1 MRTSHRAIRRRI
13 AEQKSKLTDEQL
25 FASPQFAAYLTD
37 IAEAT
42 TGRYRRKSSVKTY
55 WDALPHADIAHT
67 DNRTITV
74 NTGNYLTRSFP
85 TRPLRADSL
94 LGIVGHECGHILF
107 SDFTM
112 LDTYN
117 QTLSGG
123 RFYPQMPE
131 DLSARQEKS
140 LKEILEFF
148 EEKDKAVIQA
158 LSHIAH
164 SLVNMME
171 DVYIEGR
178 MCDAFSGNIKTG
190 ILLNNLRFAEEMDSV
205 TEEISRQHHEV
216 IIVTNLLIQYTKTGD
231 INNLDG
237 YKGPYLDTVY
247 ECIPYIDDASYD
259 DDTKVRFD
267 AANKMLLLLWPYMES
282 FIKQVRE
289 DIKNN
294 TNKAETDLGSQLAS
308 GIPLPGG
315 TGKPVS
321 GSAAK
326 QKISHDPSSDDE
338 DRKQLQQVLDYEDGR
353 IALEK
358 TDEIGED
365 GDGGTS
371 RTNDYA
377 GAGYV
382 SQAAADMEHLMT
394 QLAEEAAYASYEEEL
409 SEELQAE
416 SDKIRYGNAHR
427 GMHININR
435 MAYVDSSYMEAYQKV
450 APPLLLISK
459 RLQKQISQLLKDYR
473 EGGKLDN
480 LPMGKRINVRNAV
493 RNDGRL
499 FYKMKL
505 PNDQI
510 DIAIAILND
519 ESGSM
524 SGSNRITYARSASII
539 LHDFCMALGIPIA
552 IYGHSEFDDVE
563 LYAYAEFDSIDNKDQ
578 YRLMDMSARCGNRDG
593 AALRYVAERLMT
605 RTETIKLLI
614 IVSDGQPAGENY
626 YGTEAEAD
634 LRGIKKE
641 YTAKGIQLFAA
652 AIGSD
657 KPNIQ
662 RIYGDGFLDITNLEK
677 LPVNL
682 GKLIIQQIKNKY
694 AA

>member
-1 MRTSHRAIRRRI
+1 MAIRRRI

-37 IAEAT
+37 IAEGT

-112 LDTYN
+112 LDTYH

-148 EEKDKAVIQA
+148 EEKDEAVIHA
-158 LSHIAH
+158 LSDIAH

-178 MCDAFSGNIKTG
+178 MCDAFPGSLKTG

-205 TEEISRQHHEV
+205 MEEIDHQHHEV
-216 IIVTNLLIQYTKTGD
+216 IIVANLLIQYTKTGD

-294 TNKAETDLGSQLAS
+294 TNKAETDLGSQLAGGITAPS
-308 GIPLPGG
+308 GK
-315 TGKPVS
+315 GKPVS

-326 QKISHDPSSDDE
+326 QKVSHNPSSDE
-338 DRKQLQQVLDYEDGR
+338 EERQQLQQVLDYEDGR

-365 GDGGTS
+365 GDGGSS

-459 RLQKQISQLLKDYR
+459 RLQKQISQILKDYK

-499 FYKMKL
+499 FYKLKL
-505 PNDQI
+505 PNDRT
-510 DIAIAILND
+510 DIAVVILND

-524 SGSNRITYARSASII
+524 SSCNRITYARSASII
-539 LHDFCMALGIPIA
+539 LHDFCKGLDIPVA
-552 IYGHSEFDDVE
+552 IYGHTEYDDVE

-578 YRLMDMSARCGNRDG
+578 YRLMDMSSRCGNRDG
-593 AALRYVAERLMT
+593 AALRYAAERLMT
-605 RTETIKLLI
+605 RPEAIKLLI
-614 IVSDGQPAGENY
+614 IISDGQPAGEHY
-626 YGTEAEAD
+626 SGTAAEAD

-662 RIYGDGFLDITNLEK
+662 RIYGDGFLDITNLAK

>member
-1 MRTSHRAIRRRI
+1 MRTSHTAIRKRI
-13 AEQKSKLTDEQL
+13 ADEKSKLTDEQL

-37 IAEAT
+37 IAEGT
-42 TGRYRRKSSVKTY
+42 TGRYRRKSSVHTY

-74 NTGNYLTRSFP
+74 NAGNYLTRSFP
-85 TRPLRADSL
+85 TRSLKADSL

-112 LDTYN
+112 LETYH
-117 QTLSGG
+117 QALSGG
-123 RFYPQMPE
+123 RFYPQEPE
-131 DLSARQEKS
+131 DLSAKQARS
-140 LKEILEFF
+140 LREIGEFL
-148 EEKDKAVIQA
+148 EEKDEAVINA
-158 LSHIAH
+158 LSSIAH

-178 MCDAFSGNIKTG
+178 MCDAFPGGLKTG

-205 TEEISRQHHEV
+205 TEEIDHQHHEV
-216 IIVTNLLIQYTKTGD
+216 FIVANLLIQYAKTGD
-231 INNLDG
+231 INNLGG

-247 ECIPYIDDASYD
+247 ECIPYIDDAAYD
-259 DDTKVRFD
+259 DDARVRFD

-282 FIKQVRE
+282 YIKQVRE
-289 DIKNN
+289 DIQNH
-294 TNKAETDLGSQLAS
+294 TNKAETELGEQLA
-308 GIPLPGG
+308 GGAPLPGG
-315 TGKPVS
+315 LGKPVS
-321 GSAAK
+321 GK
-326 QKISHDPSSDDE
+326 KGKHDPGSDE
-338 DRKQLQQVLDYEDGR
+338 DERTQLQQVLEYEDGR
-353 IALEK
+353 IELEK

-371 RTNDYA
+371 RTSDYA
-377 GAGYV
+377 GSGYV
-382 SQAAADMEHLMT
+382 SQAAEDMERIMT
-394 QLAEEAAYASYEEEL
+394 QLAEDAAYASYEQEL

-416 SDKIRYGNAHR
+416 SDKIRYGNAHK
-427 GMHININR
+427 GVHVNVNR
-435 MAYVDSSYMEAYQKV
+435 MGYVDPVYMAAYQKV

-459 RLQKQISQLLKDYR
+459 RLQKQVSQILKDYK

-499 FYKMKL
+499 FYKLKL
-505 PNDQI
+505 PNDRT
-510 DIAIAILND
+510 DIAVAILND

-524 SGSNRITYARSASII
+524 SSSNRITYARSASII
-539 LHDFCMALGIPIA
+539 LHDFCKGLDIPVA
-552 IYGHSEFDDVE
+552 IYGHTEFDDVE

-578 YRLMDMSARCGNRDG
+578 YRLMDMSARSGNRDG

-605 RTETIKLLI
+605 RPEAIKLLI
-614 IVSDGQPAGENY
+614 VISDGQPAADNY

-641 YTAKGIQLFAA
+641 YSSKGIQMFAA

-682 GKLIIQQIKNKY
+682 GRLIIQKVKNQY

>member
-1 MRTSHRAIRRRI
+1 MAIRRRI

-55 WDALPHADIAHT
+55 WDALPRAEVAHT

-74 NTGNYLTRSFP
+74 NTGNFLTRSFP

-112 LDTYN
+112 LATYR
-117 QTLSGG
+117 QSLQGG

-131 DLSARQEKS
+131 DLSAKQERS
-140 LKEILEFF
+140 LREILEFF
-148 EEKDKAVIQA
+148 EEKDEAVIKA
-158 LSHIAH
+158 LCDIAH

-178 MCDAFSGNIKTG
+178 MCDAFPGSLKTG

-205 TEEISRQHHEV
+205 TEEIDHQHHEV
-216 IIVTNLLIQYTKTGD
+216 IIVANLLIQYTKTGD

-247 ECIPYIDDASYD
+247 ECIPYIDDAAYD
-259 DDTKVRFD
+259 DDSKVRFD

-294 TNKAETDLGSQLAS
+294 TNKAETDLGSQLAGGITAPS
-308 GIPLPGG
+308 GK
-315 TGKPVS
+315 GKPVS

-326 QKISHDPSSDDE
+326 QKVSHNPSSDE
-338 DRKQLQQVLDYEDGR
+338 EERQQLQQVLDYEDGR

-365 GDGGTS
+365 GDGGIS

-416 SDKIRYGNAHR
+416 SDKIRYGHIHR
-427 GMHININR
+427 GMHITVNR
-435 MAYVDSSYMEAYQKV
+435 MGYVDSSYMEAYQKV

-459 RLQKQISQLLKDYR
+459 RLQKQISQILKDYK

-499 FYKMKL
+499 FYKLKL
-505 PNDQI
+505 PNDRT
-510 DIAIAILND
+510 DIAVVILND

-524 SGSNRITYARSASII
+524 SSCNRITYARSASII
-539 LHDFCMALGIPIA
+539 LHDFCKGLDIPVA
-552 IYGHSEFDDVE
+552 IYGHTEYDDVE

-593 AALRYVAERLMT
+593 AALRYAAERLMT
-605 RTETIKLLI
+605 RPEAIKLLI
-614 IVSDGQPAGENY
+614 IISDGQPAGENY

-641 YTAKGIQLFAA
+641 YAAKGIQLFAA
-652 AIGSD
+652 AIGND

-694 AA
+694 VA

>member
-1 MRTSHRAIRRRI
+1 MAIRRRI

-37 IAEAT
+37 IAEAA

-74 NTGNYLTRSFP
+74 NTGNFLTRSFP

-112 LDTYN
+112 LDTYC
-117 QTLSGG
+117 QSLQGG

-131 DLSARQEKS
+131 DLSAKQEKS
-140 LKEILEFF
+140 LREILEFF
-148 EEKDKAVIQA
+148 EEKDEAVIGA
-158 LSHIAH
+158 LSRIAH
-164 SLVNMME
+164 SLMNMME

-178 MCDAFSGNIKTG
+178 MCDAFPGSLKTG

-205 TEEISRQHHEV
+205 TEEIANQHHEV
-216 IIVTNLLIQYTKTGD
+216 FIVANLLIQYAKTGD

-237 YKGPYLDTVY
+237 YKGPYLNTVY

-259 DDTKVRFD
+259 DDSKVRFD
-267 AANKMLLLLWPYMES
+267 AANKMLLLLWPYMDS

-294 TNKAETDLGSQLAS
+294 TNKAEAELGSQLAGGS
-308 GIPLPGG
+308 PLPGG
-315 TGKPVS
+315 TGKSVP
-321 GSAAK
+321 GSAARHK
-326 QKISHDPSSDDE
+326 ASHDPSSDE
-338 DRKQLQQVLDYEDGR
+338 EERRQLQQVLDYEEGR
-353 IALEK
+353 MALEK

-394 QLAEEAAYASYEEEL
+394 QLAEEAAYASFEEEL

-427 GMHININR
+427 GMHINVNR
-435 MAYVDSSYMEAYQKV
+435 MAYVDPSYMEAYQKV

-493 RNDGRL
+493 RKDGRL
-499 FYKMKL
+499 FYKLKL
-505 PNDQI
+505 PNDRT
-510 DIAIAILND
+510 DIAVAILND

-524 SGSNRITYARSASII
+524 SSCSRITYARSASII
-539 LHDFCMALGIPIA
+539 LHDFCKGLDIPVA

-605 RTETIKLLI
+605 RPEAIKLLI
-614 IVSDGQPAGENY
+614 IISDGQPAGDDY

-682 GKLIIQQIKNKY
+682 GRLIIQQVKNKY
-694 AA
+694 VA

>member
-1 MRTSHRAIRRRI
+1 MAIRRRI

-55 WDALPHADIAHT
+55 WDTEPRAAIAHT

-74 NTGNYLTRSFP
+74 NTGNHLTMSFP
-85 TRPLRADSL
+85 TKYLKADSL

-112 LDTYN
+112 LNTYC
-117 QTLSGG
+117 QSLQGG
-123 RFYPQMPE
+123 RFYPQIPE
-131 DLSARQEKS
+131 DLSPKQEKN

-148 EEKDKAVIQA
+148 EEKDEAVIEA
-158 LSHIAH
+158 LSNIAH
-164 SLVNMME
+164 ALVNMME

-178 MCDAFSGNIKTG
+178 MCDAFPGSLKTG
-190 ILLNNLRFAEEMDSV
+190 ILLNNLRFAEDMDSV
-205 TEEISRQHHEV
+205 TEEINKQHHEV
-216 IIVTNLLIQYTKTGD
+216 IIVTNLLIQYAKSGD

-259 DDTKVRFD
+259 DDARARFD

-289 DIKNN
+289 DIKNK
-294 TNKAETDLGSQLAS
+294 TIKADEDLDSQLAG
-308 GIPLPGG
+308 GITLPSG

-326 QKISHDPSSDDE
+326 QKVSHDPSSDDE

-377 GAGYV
+377 GAGYI

-416 SDKIRYGNAHR
+416 SDKIRYGHAHL
-427 GMHININR
+427 GMHITVNR
-435 MAYVDSSYMEAYQKV
+435 MGYVDPSYMEAYQKV

-499 FYKMKL
+499 FYKLRL
-505 PNDQI
+505 PNDRI

-539 LHDFCMALGIPIA
+539 LHDFCIALGIPVA

-634 LRGIKKE
+634 LRGIKRE

-682 GKLIIQQIKNKY
+682 GKLIIQQIKNRY
-694 AA
+694 VA

>member
-1 MRTSHRAIRRRI
+1 MRTSHTAIRKRI
-13 AEQKSKLTDEQL
+13 ADEKSKLTDEQL

-37 IAEAT
+37 IAEGT
-42 TGRYRRKSSVKTY
+42 TGRYRRKSSVRTY

-74 NTGNYLTRSFP
+74 NAGNYLTRSFP
-85 TRPLRADSL
+85 TRSLKADSL

-112 LDTYN
+112 LETYH
-117 QTLSGG
+117 QALSGG
-123 RFYPQMPE
+123 RFYPQEPE
-131 DLSARQEKS
+131 DLSAKQARS
-140 LKEILEFF
+140 LREIGEFL
-148 EEKDKAVIQA
+148 EEKDEAVINA
-158 LSHIAH
+158 LSGIAH

-178 MCDAFSGNIKTG
+178 MCDAFPGGLKTG

-205 TEEISRQHHEV
+205 TEEIDHQHHEV
-216 IIVTNLLIQYTKTGD
+216 FIVANLLIQYAKTGD
-231 INNLDG
+231 INNLGG

-247 ECIPYIDDASYD
+247 ECIPYIDDAAYD
-259 DDTKVRFD
+259 DDARVRFD

-282 FIKQVRE
+282 YIKQVRE
-289 DIKNN
+289 DIQNH
-294 TNKAETDLGSQLAS
+294 TNKAETELGEQLA
-308 GIPLPGG
+308 GGAPLPGG
-315 TGKPVS
+315 LGKPVS
-321 GSAAK
+321 GK
-326 QKISHDPSSDDE
+326 KGKHDPGSDE
-338 DRKQLQQVLDYEDGR
+338 DERTQLQQVLDYEDGR
-353 IALEK
+353 IELEK

-371 RTNDYA
+371 RTSDYA
-377 GAGYV
+377 GSGYV
-382 SQAAADMEHLMT
+382 SQAAEDMERIMT
-394 QLAEEAAYASYEEEL
+394 QLAEDAAYASYEQEL

-416 SDKIRYGNAHR
+416 SDKIRYGNAHK
-427 GMHININR
+427 GVHVNVNR
-435 MAYVDSSYMEAYQKV
+435 MGYVDPVYMAAYQKV

-459 RLQKQISQLLKDYR
+459 RLQKQVSQILKDYK

-499 FYKMKL
+499 FYKLKL
-505 PNDQI
+505 PNDRT
-510 DIAIAILND
+510 DIAVAILND

-524 SGSNRITYARSASII
+524 SSSNRITYARSASII
-539 LHDFCMALGIPIA
+539 LHDFCKGLDIPVA
-552 IYGHSEFDDVE
+552 IYGHTEFDDVE

-578 YRLMDMSARCGNRDG
+578 YRLMDMSARSGNRDG

-605 RTETIKLLI
+605 RPEAIKLLI
-614 IVSDGQPAGENY
+614 VISDGQPAADNY

-641 YTAKGIQLFAA
+641 YSSKGIQMFAA

-682 GKLIIQQIKNKY
+682 GRLIIQKVKNQY

>member
-1 MRTSHRAIRRRI
+1 MRTSHTAIRRRI
-13 AEQKSKLTDEQL
+13 ADEKSRLTDEQL

-37 IAEAT
+37 IAEGT

-67 DNRTITV
+67 DNRVITV
-74 NTGNYLTRSFP
+74 NAGNFLTRSFP
-85 TRPLRADSL
+85 TRALRADSL

-112 LDTYN
+112 LETYH
-117 QTLSGG
+117 QALSGG
-123 RFYPQMPE
+123 RFYPQEPE
-131 DLSARQEKS
+131 GLSAKQEKS
-140 LKEILEFF
+140 LREIGEFL
-148 EEKDKAVIQA
+148 EEKDEAVINA

-178 MCDAFSGNIKTG
+178 MCDAFPGGLKTG
-190 ILLNNLRFAEEMDSV
+190 ILLNSLRFAEEMDSV
-205 TEEISRQHHEV
+205 TEEINGQHHAV

-247 ECIPYIDDASYD
+247 ECIPYIDDAAYD
-259 DDTKVRFD
+259 DDARVRFD

-282 FIKQVRE
+282 YIRQVRE
-289 DIKNN
+289 DIKNG
-294 TNKAETDLGSQLAS
+294 TNKAEADLSSQLA
-308 GIPLPGG
+308 GGAPLPGG
-315 TGKPVS
+315 AGKPVK
-321 GSAAK
+321 GAAA
-326 QKISHDPSSDDE
+326 SHDPSSDE
-338 DRKQLQQVLDYEDGR
+338 DDREQLQQVLDYESGR
-353 IALEK
+353 IGLEK

-377 GAGYV
+377 GSGYV
-382 SQAAADMEHLMT
+382 SQAAEDMEHIMA
-394 QLAEEAAYASYEEEL
+394 QLAEEAAYASYEQEL

-416 SDKIRYGNAHR
+416 SDRIRYGNTHR
-427 GMHININR
+427 GVHVNVNR
-435 MAYVDSSYMEAYQKV
+435 MGYVDPSYMEAYRKV

-459 RLQKQISQLLKDYR
+459 RLQKQVSQILKDYK

-480 LPMGKRINVRNAV
+480 LPMGKRISVRNAV

-499 FYKMKL
+499 FYKLKL
-505 PNDQI
+505 PNDRT
-510 DIAIAILND
+510 DIAVAILND

-524 SGSNRITYARSASII
+524 SSCNRITYARSASII
-539 LHDFCMALGIPIA
+539 LHDFCKGLDIPVA
-552 IYGHSEFDDVE
+552 IYGHTEFDDVE

-605 RTETIKLLI
+605 RPEAIKLLI
-614 IVSDGQPAGENY
+614 LISDGQPAADNY

-641 YTAKGIQLFAA
+641 YSAKGIQMFAA

-662 RIYGDGFLDITNLEK
+662 RIYRDGFLDITNLEK

-682 GKLIIQQIKNKY
+682 GRLIIQKVKNQY

>member
-1 MRTSHRAIRRRI
+1 MAIRRRI

-55 WDALPHADIAHT
+55 WDTEPRAAIAHT

-74 NTGNYLTRSFP
+74 NTGNHLTMSFP
-85 TRPLRADSL
+85 TKYLKADSL

-112 LDTYN
+112 LNTYC
-117 QTLSGG
+117 QSLQGG
-123 RFYPQMPE
+123 RFYPQIPE

-148 EEKDKAVIQA
+148 EEKDEAVIEA
-158 LSHIAH
+158 LSNIAH
-164 SLVNMME
+164 ALVNMME

-178 MCDAFSGNIKTG
+178 MCDAFPGSLKTG
-190 ILLNNLRFAEEMDSV
+190 ILLNNLRFAEEMDTV
-205 TEEISRQHHEV
+205 TEEINKQHHEV
-216 IIVTNLLIQYTKTGD
+216 IIVTNLLIQYAKSGD

-259 DDTKVRFD
+259 DDARARFD

-289 DIKNN
+289 DIKNK
-294 TNKAETDLGSQLAS
+294 TIKADEDLDSQLAG
-308 GIPLPGG
+308 GITLPSG

-326 QKISHDPSSDDE
+326 QKVSHDPSSDDE

-416 SDKIRYGNAHR
+416 SDKIRYGHAHL
-427 GMHININR
+427 GMHITVNR
-435 MAYVDSSYMEAYQKV
+435 MGYVDPSYMEAYQKV

-499 FYKMKL
+499 FYKLRL
-505 PNDQI
+505 PNDRI

-539 LHDFCMALGIPIA
+539 LHDFCIALGIPVA

-634 LRGIKKE
+634 LRGIKRE

-682 GKLIIQQIKNKY
+682 GKLIIQQIKNRY
-694 AA
+694 VA

>member
-1 MRTSHRAIRRRI
+1 MRTSHTAIRRRI
-13 AEQKSKLTDEQL
+13 ADEKSRLTDEQL

-37 IAEAT
+37 IAEGT
-42 TGRYRRKSSVKTY
+42 TSRYRRRSSVRTY

-74 NTGNYLTRSFP
+74 NAGNFLTRSFP
-85 TRPLRADSL
+85 TRSLKADSL

-112 LDTYN
+112 LETYH
-117 QTLSGG
+117 QALSGG
-123 RFYPQMPE
+123 RFYPQEPE
-131 DLSARQEKS
+131 DLSAKQAKS
-140 LKEILEFF
+140 LREIGEFL
-148 EEKDKAVIQA
+148 EEKDEAVMNA
-158 LSHIAH
+158 LSSIAH

-178 MCDAFSGNIKTG
+178 MCDAFPGGLKTG

-205 TEEISRQHHEV
+205 TEEIGRQHHEV
-216 IIVTNLLIQYTKTGD
+216 FIVANLLIQYARTGD
-231 INNLDG
+231 INNLG
-237 YKGPYLDTVY
+237 SYKGPYLDTVY
-247 ECIPYIDDASYD
+247 ECIPYIDDAAYD
-259 DDTKVRFD
+259 DDARVRFD

-282 FIKQVRE
+282 YIRQVRE
-289 DIKNN
+289 DIKNH
-294 TNKAETDLGSQLAS
+294 TNKAETELGEQLA
-308 GIPLPGG
+308 GGAPLPGG
-315 TGKPVS
+315 SGKPVS
-321 GSAAK
+321 GRKAK
-326 QKISHDPSSDDE
+326 HDPGSDE
-338 DRKQLQQVLDYEDGR
+338 DERTQLQQVLDHEDGR

-371 RTNDYA
+371 RTSDYA
-377 GAGYV
+377 GSGYV
-382 SQAAADMEHLMT
+382 SQAAEDMERIMA
-394 QLAEEAAYASYEEEL
+394 QLAEDAAYASYEQEL

-416 SDKIRYGNAHR
+416 SDRIRYGNAHK
-427 GMHININR
+427 GVHVNINR
-435 MAYVDSSYMEAYQKV
+435 MAYVDPSYMEAYQKV

-459 RLQKQISQLLKDYR
+459 RLQKQVSQILKDYR

-499 FYKMKL
+499 FYKLKL
-505 PNDQI
+505 PNDRT
-510 DIAIAILND
+510 DIAVAILND
-519 ESGSM
+519 ESGS
-524 SGSNRITYARSASII
+524 NRITHARSASII
-539 LHDFCMALGIPIA
+539 LHDFCKGLDIPVA
-552 IYGHSEFDDVE
+552 VYGHTEYRDVE

-578 YRLMDMSARCGNRDG
+578 YRLMDMSARSGNRDG
-593 AALRYVAERLMT
+593 AALRYAAERLLT
-605 RTETIKLLI
+605 RPEAIRLLI
-614 IVSDGQPAGENY
+614 VISDGQPAADNY

-641 YTAKGIQLFAA
+641 YTARGIEMFAA

-682 GKLIIQQIKNKY
+682 GRLIIQKVKNQY

>member
-1 MRTSHRAIRRRI
+1 MRTSHTAIRRRI
-13 AEQKSKLTDEQL
+13 AEEKSRLTDEQL

-42 TGRYRRKSSVKTY
+42 TGRYRRKSSVRTY

-74 NTGNYLTRSFP
+74 NAGNYLTRSFP
-85 TRPLRADSL
+85 TRSLKADSL

-112 LDTYN
+112 LDTYH
-117 QTLSGG
+117 QALSGG
-123 RFYPQMPE
+123 RFYPREPE
-131 DLSARQEKS
+131 DLSAKQARS
-140 LKEILEFF
+140 LREIGEFLE
-148 EEKDKAVIQA
+148 ENDEAVITA
-158 LSHIAH
+158 LSNIAH

-178 MCDAFSGNIKTG
+178 MCDAFPGGLKTG

-205 TEEISRQHHEV
+205 TEEIDRQHHEV
-216 IIVTNLLIQYTKTGD
+216 FIVANLLIQYAKTGD
-231 INNLDG
+231 INNLGG

-247 ECIPYIDDASYD
+247 ECIPYIDDAAYD
-259 DDTKVRFD
+259 DDARVRFD

-282 FIKQVRE
+282 YIRQVRE
-289 DIKNN
+289 DIKNH
-294 TNKAETDLGSQLAS
+294 TNKAETELGEQLA
-308 GIPLPGG
+308 GGAPLPGG
-315 TGKPVS
+315 SGKPVS
-321 GSAAK
+321 GK
-326 QKISHDPSSDDE
+326 KGKHDPGSDE
-338 DRKQLQQVLDYEDGR
+338 DDRSQLQQVLDYEDGR
-353 IALEK
+353 IELEK

-365 GDGGTS
+365 GDGGIS

-377 GAGYV
+377 GSGYV
-382 SQAAADMEHLMT
+382 SQAAEDMERIMA
-394 QLAEEAAYASYEEEL
+394 QLAEDAAYASYEQEL

-427 GMHININR
+427 GVHVNINR
-435 MAYVDSSYMEAYQKV
+435 MAYVDPAYMEAYRKV

-459 RLQKQISQLLKDYR
+459 RLQKQISQILKDYR

-499 FYKMKL
+499 FYKLKL
-505 PNDQI
+505 PNDRT
-510 DIAIAILND
+510 DITVAILND
-519 ESGSM
+519 ENGSM
-524 SGSNRITYARSASII
+524 SSSNRITHARSASII
-539 LHDFCMALGIPIA
+539 MHDFCKGLDIPVA

-605 RTETIKLLI
+605 RPEAIKLLI
-614 IVSDGQPAGENY
+614 IISDGQPAADNY

-641 YTAKGIQLFAA
+641 YTARGIEIFAA

-662 RIYGDGFLDITNLEK
+662 RIYGDGFLDITNLDK

-682 GKLIIQQIKNKY
+682 GRLIIQKVRNRY

>member
-1 MRTSHRAIRRRI
+1 MAIRRRI

-55 WDALPHADIAHT
+55 WDTEPRAAIAHT

-74 NTGNYLTRSFP
+74 NTGNHLTMSFP
-85 TRPLRADSL
+85 TKYLKADSL

-112 LDTYN
+112 LNTYC
-117 QTLSGG
+117 QSLQGG
-123 RFYPQMPE
+123 RFYPQIPE

-148 EEKDKAVIQA
+148 EEKDEAVIEA
-158 LSHIAH
+158 LSNIAH
-164 SLVNMME
+164 ALVNMME

-178 MCDAFSGNIKTG
+178 MCDAFPGSLKTG
-190 ILLNNLRFAEEMDSV
+190 ILLNNLRFAEEMDTV
-205 TEEISRQHHEV
+205 TEEINKQHHEV
-216 IIVTNLLIQYTKTGD
+216 IIVTNLLIQYAKSGD

-259 DDTKVRFD
+259 DDARVRFD

-289 DIKNN
+289 DIKNK
-294 TNKAETDLGSQLAS
+294 TIKADEDLDSQLAG
-308 GIPLPGG
+308 GITLPSG

-326 QKISHDPSSDDE
+326 QKVSHDPSSDDE

-416 SDKIRYGNAHR
+416 SDKIRYGHAHL
-427 GMHININR
+427 GMHITVNR
-435 MAYVDSSYMEAYQKV
+435 MGYVDPSYMEAYQKV

-499 FYKMKL
+499 FYKLRL
-505 PNDQI
+505 PNDRI

-539 LHDFCMALGIPIA
+539 LHDFCIALGIPVA

-634 LRGIKKE
+634 LRGIKRE

-682 GKLIIQQIKNKY
+682 GKLIIQQIKNRY
-694 AA
+694 VA

>member
-1 MRTSHRAIRRRI
+1 MRTSHTAIRRRI
-13 AEQKSKLTDEQL
+13 ADEKSKLTDEQL

-37 IAEAT
+37 IAEGT
-42 TGRYRRKSSVKTY
+42 TGRYRRKSSVRTY

-67 DNRTITV
+67 DNRVITV
-74 NTGNYLTRSFP
+74 NAGNYLTRSFP
-85 TRPLRADSL
+85 TRSLKADSL

-112 LDTYN
+112 LETYH
-117 QTLSGG
+117 QALSGG
-123 RFYPQMPE
+123 RFYPQEPE
-131 DLSARQEKS
+131 DLSAKQVRS
-140 LKEILEFF
+140 LREIGEFL
-148 EEKDKAVIQA
+148 EEKDEAVINA
-158 LSHIAH
+158 LSGIAH

-178 MCDAFSGNIKTG
+178 MCDAFPGGLRTG

-205 TEEISRQHHEV
+205 TEEIGHQHHEV
-216 IIVTNLLIQYTKTGD
+216 FIVANLLIQYAKTGD
-231 INNLDG
+231 INNLGG

-247 ECIPYIDDASYD
+247 ECIPYIDDAAYD
-259 DDTKVRFD
+259 DDARVRFD

-282 FIKQVRE
+282 YIKQVRE
-289 DIKNN
+289 DIKNH
-294 TNKAETDLGSQLAS
+294 TNKAETEMGEQLA
-308 GIPLPGG
+308 GG
-315 TGKPVS
+315 TPVPGKK
-321 GSAAK
+321 GK
-326 QKISHDPSSDDE
+326 HDPGSDE
-338 DRKQLQQVLDYEDGR
+338 DDRTQLQQVLDYEDGR
-353 IALEK
+353 IELEK

-365 GDGGTS
+365 GAGGTS
-371 RTNDYA
+371 RTSDYA
-377 GAGYV
+377 GSGYV
-382 SQAAADMEHLMT
+382 SQAAEDMERIMT
-394 QLAEEAAYASYEEEL
+394 QLAEDAAYASYEQEL

-427 GMHININR
+427 GVHVNVNR
-435 MAYVDSSYMEAYQKV
+435 MGYVDSSYMEAYQKV

-459 RLQKQISQLLKDYR
+459 RLQKQVSQILKDYR

-499 FYKMKL
+499 FYKLKL
-505 PNDQI
+505 PNDRT
-510 DIAIAILND
+510 DIAVAVLND

-524 SGSNRITYARSASII
+524 SSSNRITYARSASII
-539 LHDFCMALGIPIA
+539 LHDFCRGLGIPVA
-552 IYGHSEFDDVE
+552 IYGHTEFDDVE
-563 LYAYAEFDSIDNKDQ
+563 LYAYAEFDSIDNKDH
-578 YRLMDMSARCGNRDG
+578 YRLMDMSARSGNRDG

-605 RTETIKLLI
+605 RPEAIKLLI
-614 IVSDGQPAGENY
+614 VISDGQPAAENY

-641 YTAKGIQLFAA
+641 YSARGIQMFAA

-682 GKLIIQQIKNKY
+682 GRLIIQKVKSQY

>member
-1 MRTSHRAIRRRI
+1 MRTSHTAIRRRI
-13 AEQKSKLTDEQL
+13 ADEKSRLTDEQL

-37 IAEAT
+37 IAEGT
-42 TGRYRRKSSVKTY
+42 TGRYRRKSSVRTY

-74 NTGNYLTRSFP
+74 NAGNYLTRGFP
-85 TRPLRADSL
+85 TRNLKADSL

-112 LDTYN
+112 LDTYH
-117 QTLSGG
+117 QALSGG
-123 RFYPQMPE
+123 RFYPQEPG
-131 DLSARQEKS
+131 DLSERQAQS
-140 LKEILEFF
+140 LKEITGFLDK
-148 EEKDKAVIQA
+148 KDEAVINA
-158 LSHIAH
+158 LSSIAH

-178 MCDAFSGNIKTG
+178 MCDAFPGSLKTG

-205 TEEISRQHHEV
+205 TEEIEHQHHEV
-216 IIVTNLLIQYTKTGD
+216 LIVANLLIQYARTGD
-231 INNLDG
+231 INNLGG
-237 YKGPYLDTVY
+237 YQEPYLDTVY
-247 ECIPYIDDASYD
+247 ECIPYIDDAAYD
-259 DDTKVRFD
+259 DDARVRFD
-267 AANKMLLLLWPYMES
+267 AANKMLLLLWPHMES
-282 FIKQVRE
+282 YIQQVRE
-289 DIKNN
+289 DIKSH
-294 TNKAETDLGSQLAS
+294 TNKAKTELGEQLA
-308 GIPLPGG
+308 GGAPLPGG
-315 TGKPVS
+315 SGKPVPGRMGKHAT
-321 GSAAK
+321 GSNG
-326 QKISHDPSSDDE
+326 DD
-338 DRKQLQQVLDYEDGR
+338 RAQLQQVLDYEDGR
-353 IALEK
+353 IELEK
-358 TDEIGED
+358 TNEIGED
-365 GDGGTS
+365 GNGGTS

-382 SQAAADMEHLMT
+382 SQAAEDMERIMT
-394 QLAEEAAYASYEEEL
+394 QLAEDAAYASYEQEL

-416 SDKIRYGNAHR
+416 SDRIRYGNAHR
-427 GMHININR
+427 GVHVNVNR
-435 MAYVDSSYMEAYQKV
+435 MGYVDPVYMAAYQKV

-459 RLQKQISQLLKDYR
+459 RLQKQVSQILKDYR

-499 FYKMKL
+499 FYKRKL
-505 PNDQI
+505 PHDRT
-510 DIAIAILND
+510 DIAVAILND

-524 SGSNRITYARSASII
+524 SSANRITHARSASII
-539 LHDFCMALGIPIA
+539 LHDFCKGLCIPAA
-552 IYGHSEFDDVE
+552 IYGHTELDDVE

-578 YRLMDMSARCGNRDG
+578 YRLMDMSARGGNRDG

-605 RTETIKLLI
+605 RPEAIKLLI
-614 IVSDGQPAGENY
+614 VISDGQPAADNY

-641 YTAKGIQLFAA
+641 YSARGIEMFAA

-682 GKLIIQQIKNKY
+682 GRLIIQKVKNRY